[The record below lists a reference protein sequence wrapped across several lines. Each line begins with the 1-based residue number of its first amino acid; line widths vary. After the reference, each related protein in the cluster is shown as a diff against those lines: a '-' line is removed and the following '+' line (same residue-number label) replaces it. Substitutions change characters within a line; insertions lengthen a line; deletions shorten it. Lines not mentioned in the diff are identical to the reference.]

1 MVVVA
6 AAALVGVVV
15 LNVAQQLHLNVRTRI
30 IRFIGTFYC
39 CIFYSIPFYIIYI
52 ESCIY
57 ACNFKI
63 RRSRIIN
70 NCLKRFLA
78 YTHCNAAIKNFFDA
92 FLHVCSP
99 IVSASCAGWFATT
112 STPKIKLDPLVT
124 SHHDHDGST
133 HEKYLSTKA
142 IGLKKRSASSN
153 IGHHDKVSL
162 RNVCFVIIVN

>member
-1 MVVVA
+1 MVVVVVA

-15 LNVAQQLHLNVRTRI
+15 LNVAQQLHSNVRTRI

-57 ACNFKI
+57 AYNLKI
-63 RRSRIIN
+63 RRIIN
-70 NCLKRFLA
+70 NFLKHFLA

-92 FLHVCSP
+92 FLHVRSS
-99 IVSASCAGWFATT
+99 IGSASCAGWFATT
-112 STPKIKLDPLVT
+112 STPKIKLNPLVT